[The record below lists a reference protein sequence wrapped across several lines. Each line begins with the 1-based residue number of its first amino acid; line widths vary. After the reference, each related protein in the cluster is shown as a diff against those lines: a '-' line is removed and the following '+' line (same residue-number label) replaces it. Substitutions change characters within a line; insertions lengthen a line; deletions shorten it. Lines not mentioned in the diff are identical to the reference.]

1 MEILVNREP
10 LDFSLE
16 NESSL
21 GEVIDEL
28 ADWLRSGRFAITS
41 LDVNDRT
48 YAIHD
53 RDAWADIALHTV
65 REISVEALP
74 LSEADHATLIALDEY
89 CALLAHALETRND
102 GPIGELAEELPYV
115 RGRLAGYFPSLA
127 DENGRV
133 AVCSN
138 RELESGIL
146 PDPEAAEAILAEIT
160 DIRTILQTRER
171 EYREP
176 ERELALSLG
185 QLAAAAVQLIE
196 VPVQLQTG
204 DETTAMQTIVRLT
217 ELLTRVMRLV
227 PLVEASAREP
237 AIDIAGVRRFAEEIT
252 PQLSELKDAFEMQD
266 SVLIGDLLE
275 YEVAPR
281 LEKLERLLPDQGG
294 DA

>member
-10 LDFSLE
+10 IDFSLE

-41 LDVNDRT
+41 LDVNDQT

-53 RDAWADIALHTV
+53 RDAWADIALHNV

-89 CALLAHALETRND
+89 CALLAHALETRDD

-115 RGRLAGYFPSLA
+115 RGRLAEFFPSLV

-133 AVCSN
+133 GICTD
-138 RELESGIL
+138 RKLESGL
-146 PDPEAAEAILAEIT
+146 MPDPAAAEPLLAELSGL
-160 DIRTILQTRER
+160 RTILQTRER
-171 EYREP
+171 EYQEP

-185 QLAAAAVQLIE
+185 QLASAAVQLVD

-204 DETTAMQTIVRLT
+204 DESTAMQTVIRLT
-217 ELLTRVMRLV
+217 ELLTRVLRLV
-227 PLVEASAREP
+227 PLVEARTSDP
-237 AIDIAGVRRFAEEIT
+237 AVDIEGVRRFAEEIT
-252 PQLSELKDAFEMQD
+252 PQLTELKDAFEMQD
-266 SVLIGDLLE
+266 SVLVGDLLE
-275 YEVAPR
+275 YEIAPR
-281 LEKLERLLPDQGG
+281 LEHLDRLLPDRGG
-294 DA
+294 NA